1 MNKNFTNK
9 IQISEKKIQN
19 QNLTAKALDREIK
32 NDILK
37 QNNKTITDQ
46 MRQLIDYA
54 TGNKKSKDL
63 KNKEN
68 LTEIYSHRLFVEIK
82 YILDNLESSDLTFNN
97 CIEKLG
103 KSLREDFNQE
113 TPVKDQNYLI

>member
-1 MNKNFTNK
+1 M
-9 IQISEKKIQN
+9 SEKKIQN

-54 TGNKKSKDL
+54 TGTKKSKDL

-82 YILDNLESSDLTFNN
+82 YILDNLESRDLTFNN

>member
-37 QNNKTITDQ
+37 QNNKIITD
-46 MRQLIDYA
+46 
-54 TGNKKSKDL
+54 
-63 KNKEN
+63 
-68 LTEIYSHRLFVEIK
+68 
-82 YILDNLESSDLTFNN
+82 
-97 CIEKLG
+97 
-103 KSLREDFNQE
+103 
-113 TPVKDQNYLI
+113 